1 MKKFFLFVAAV
12 MTAMTM
18 SAAHSL
24 NNPVGADGRYIVKY
38 DLTTNTFAES
48 NDMKVNQT
56 FVFAVDVTGTWL
68 ETFLNGTPTAEG
80 AQRGLAINKW
90 TSLGDVNGDTNRMK
104 RISGN
109 IWGMTV
115 NYWQIATGD
124 FSNALMKDS
133 TLYVSGQI
141 FGFEYTAENPGANW
155 WMWEDQPVDVTLA
168 EGSDCLFAFA
178 LSTETTAQE
187 GDEEFYST
195 DYMDLMYGYDVKGY
209 AAPCVDKV
217 GTDIYVHNLTGW
229 DNLYLYMW
237 GEGGNDLGG
246 AWPGFA
252 AQREDEGDPI
262 FLVAEG
268 EYDGK
273 SENLI
278 FNNGNGDQLADY
290 TITLGD
296 SYELWVTLDG
306 VFDEEP
312 VSALPTVTSKA
323 AAVKR
328 IVRGQMVIEKENVRY
343 NVLGTL
349 VK

>member
-1 MKKFFLFVAAV
+1 MKKFFLFVAAA

-24 NNPVGADGRYIVKY
+24 NNPVGADGRYVVKY
-38 DLTTNTFAES
+38 DLKTNTFAES
-48 NDMKVNQT
+48 NDMKVNET

-80 AQRGLAINKW
+80 AQRGIAINKW

-124 FSNALMKDS
+124 FSKALMEDS

-141 FGFEYTAENPGANW
+141 FGFEYTADNPGANW

-178 LSTETTAQE
+178 LSTATTAEE

-195 DYMDLMYGYDVKGY
+195 DYMELMYGYDVKGY
-209 AAPCVDKV
+209 AAPCAKI
-217 GTDIYVHNLTGW
+217 GTDILVHNLTGW
-229 DNLYLYMW
+229 DALYLYMR
-237 GEGGNDLGG
+237 GDGGNDLGG

-252 AQREDEGDPI
+252 AQRADEDGVY

-278 FNNGNGDQLADY
+278 FNNGNGVQLADY
-290 TITLGD
+290 PITLGD

-306 VFDEEP
+306 VYSEEP
-312 VSALPTVTSKA
+312 SALPTVKSKA
-323 AAVKR
+323 AAAKR
-328 IVRGQMVIEKENVRY
+328 IVDGQMVIEKENVRY
-343 NVLGTL
+343 NVLGGI